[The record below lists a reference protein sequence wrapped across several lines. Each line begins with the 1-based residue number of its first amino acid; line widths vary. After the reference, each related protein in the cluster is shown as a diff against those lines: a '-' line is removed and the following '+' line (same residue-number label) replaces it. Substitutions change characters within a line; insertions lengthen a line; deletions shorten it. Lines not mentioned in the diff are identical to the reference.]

1 MPETTTD
8 APDTTAPESP
18 VRIRRALLSVY
29 DKSGIVPLAEAL
41 HAHGAELVS
50 TGGTAQALRA
60 ANLPV
65 TDVAD
70 VTGAPEMLDGR
81 VKTLHP
87 AIHAGLLARRD
98 DEADIDELEAQGI
111 ALIDLV
117 VGSLYPFQR
126 ARHRSDLSPKE
137 LLEYIDIGGP
147 TMLRAAAKNYHHV
160 GVVSHTDQYDE
171 VVQALND
178 HDGALPLSLRR
189 TLAGRAFAATAS
201 YDTAI
206 ANYLGSIESD
216 DDALPSPY
224 VSVEGKAQDL
234 RYGENPHQRAALYG
248 TPFSFVKPL
257 HGKALSYNNMID
269 VHAAL
274 ALIDEFRDDGP
285 TCAILKHTNPTGVA
299 TADTLL
305 HAYERAFAT
314 DTKSPFGGIVIV
326 NEPLD
331 RATAEAIDSIFTE
344 VIIAPEYEDGVLDLL
359 KQKKKRRLLQQT
371 GSLRDDP
378 RHQVRSVAGGLLV
391 QDRNAVTEPL
401 NACRNAWSVVT
412 DAEPTAAMWGDLHF
426 AWRVV
431 KHVKSN
437 AIVYVRDGRTLGIG
451 AGQMSRVDAS
461 ELAVRKAAEE
471 DLSLDDAV
479 VASDAF
485 FPFADGLEAAAE
497 HGITGAIQPGGSI
510 RDDEVIAA
518 ANSHDVAMVCTGTRH
533 FCH

>member
-1 MPETTTD
+1 MPSPTTD
-8 APDTTAPESP
+8 APNAPESP

-29 DKSGIVPLAEAL
+29 DKDGVVPLAKAL
-41 HAHGAELVS
+41 HTHGAELVS
-50 TGGTAQALRA
+50 TGGTAQALRDA
-60 ANLPV
+60 DLPV
-65 TDVAD
+65 TDVTD

-98 DEADIDELEAQGI
+98 EASDLDELKAQGI
-111 ALIDLV
+111 APIDLV
-117 VGSLYPFQR
+117 VGSLYPFQQ

-160 GVVSHTDQYDE
+160 GVVSNTDQYEE

-178 HDGALPLSLRR
+178 HDGALPLPLRR

-206 ANYLGSIESD
+206 ANYLGSVDSD
-216 DDALPSPY
+216 ADDALPSPY
-224 VSVEGKAQDL
+224 IAVEGKAQDL

-326 NEPLD
+326 NQALD
-331 RATAEAIDSIFTE
+331 RATAEAINSIYTE
-344 VIIAPEYEDGVLDLL
+344 VIIAPEYEEGVLDLL
-359 KQKKKRRLLQQT
+359 KEKKKRRLLRQT
-371 GSLRDDP
+371 GSLREDP

-391 QDRNAVTEPL
+391 QDRNPVSAPL
-401 NACRNAWSVVT
+401 NESRAAWSVVT
-412 DAEPTAAMWGDLHF
+412 DAEPTAAMWGDMHF

-437 AIVYVRDGRTLGIG
+437 AILYVRDGRTLGIG

-471 DLSLDDAV
+471 DLSLDGAV

-518 ANSHDVAMVCTGTRH
+518 ANAHDIAMVCTGTRH